1 MQKVKHE
8 TGLKTSIEIASPQHV
23 ELALKHEIDVLWIGA
38 RTSVNP
44 FSIQA
49 IADSLK
55 GVDIPVLIKNPI
67 NPDLKL
73 WEGAL
78 LRLNQAGITKL
89 GAIHRGF
96 SSFNTSAFR
105 NEPQWEI
112 AIELKRLHPELPVI
126 CDPSHICGNTELLS
140 YISQKAIDLNMDGL
154 MLETHINPKSAWTDA
169 KQQLDPN
176 GLMKLLKSLQP
187 RRNSSSNEQFVSKLE
202 VLREEIDGI
211 DNEII
216 LQMAKRMK
224 LVEQIGEFKKD
235 NEVTILQV
243 NRWNEIIANRLN
255 LGTALNLSD
264 KFLNRLLN
272 LIHQESISVQTRIMN
287 ASTIHSNQS

>member
-1 MQKVKHE
+1 
-8 TGLKTSIEIASPQHV
+8 
-23 ELALKHEIDVLWIGA
+23 
-38 RTSVNP
+38 
-44 FSIQA
+44 
-49 IADSLK
+49 
-55 GVDIPVLIKNPI
+55 
-67 NPDLKL
+67 
-73 WEGAL
+73 
-78 LRLNQAGITKL
+78 
-89 GAIHRGF
+89 
-96 SSFNTSAFR
+96 
-105 NEPQWEI
+105 
-112 AIELKRLHPELPVI
+112 
-126 CDPSHICGNTELLS
+126 
-140 YISQKAIDLNMDGL
+140 

-176 GLMKLLKSLQP
+176 GLMKLLKNLQP